1 MLAMDIKQQIE
12 NLKDRQRRRQAALK
26 MRLEKNLTLREIGE
40 ELGVTRERAR
50 QLIAEAIKELKGGK

>member
-26 MRLEKNLTLREIGE
+26 MRVEKNLTLREIGE